1 MILLLMDFETFDQN
15 FFISVFPPQ
24 GLNLNTPPWKVFPDR
39 RGVAKTNKC
48 KSQKHKRRDHLG
60 NCKRRPHRENK
71 RKHKEKR
78 KQTMN
83 KSKRKGKARSGRA
96 LGSSTSSLPPNKLNR
111 SNILICP
118 IVQQRRK
125 TATQFS
131 LDVLSEGSWL
141 HRQASL
147 WGDSSLRYWAPE

>member
-1 MILLLMDFETFDQN
+1 MIT
-15 FFISVFPPQ
+15 VYPHQ
-24 GLNLNTPPWKVFPDR
+24 GLNLNTPPWKEVLDR
-39 RGVAKTNKC
+39 RGEANTKKC
-48 KSQKHKRRDHLG
+48 KSKKYKKRDKSG
-60 NCKRRPHRENK
+60 KCKRRPCANN

-78 KQTMN
+78 KQAMN
-83 KSKRKGKARSGRA
+83 KSKGKGKARSGRA